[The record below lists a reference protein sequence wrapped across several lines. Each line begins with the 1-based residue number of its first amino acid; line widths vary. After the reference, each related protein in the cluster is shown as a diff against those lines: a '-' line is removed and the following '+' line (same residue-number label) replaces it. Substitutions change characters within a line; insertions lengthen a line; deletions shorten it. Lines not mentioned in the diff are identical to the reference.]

1 MREKGTPHSK
11 KQDQPSPGDSKEVTT
26 ERYATC
32 WEEISEIELA
42 SIQPCP
48 IIPDYK
54 KPTSSTLP
62 IIVQTPAASF
72 CIDGWDFIEQE
83 KAAGRSSIRCHIS
96 HIKQH
101 SDTELAIRKTAIRV
115 MPQGGKCSY
124 AELVRN
130 THHLYQALL
139 DKLDDLV
146 LFSHG
151 GDRRGVGFN
160 RCRENNISAV
170 LAHRLGK
177 SQTTINK
184 YLQHGDSLND
194 SALELLVDA
203 GAPKDFFET
212 FQTQKQIEIASLNAK
227 QIDET
232 AIVEAI
238 SKQVLEWLSE
248 YLKLVPPKDPSPESI
263 QEPETNQS
271 PDAGQS
277 NPIQNQSHTVG
288 QRIPHGSSG
297 RNELPAINP
306 APTNSEGI
314 ATELKRIGEALI
326 EIADHQQLTYPRQV
340 ETIRNL
346 ILELTTL
353 LPRLAHMGARED
365 GGKGGDA

>member
-1 MREKGTPHSK
+1 MN
-11 KQDQPSPGDSKEVTT
+11 
-26 ERYATC
+26 
-32 WEEISEIELA
+32 
-42 SIQPCP
+42 IQ
-48 IIPDYK
+48 
-54 KPTSSTLP
+54 
-62 IIVQTPAASF
+62 
-72 CIDGWDFIEQE
+72 
-83 KAAGRSSIRCHIS
+83 
-96 HIKQH
+96 
-101 SDTELAIRKTAIRV
+101 
-115 MPQGGKCSY
+115 
-124 AELVRN
+124 
-130 THHLYQALL
+130 
-139 DKLDDLV
+139 
-146 LFSHG
+146 
-151 GDRRGVGFN
+151 
-160 RCRENNISAV
+160 ENNIRLV
-170 LAHRLGK
+170 LASRLGK
-177 SQTTINK
+177 SPTTINK
-184 YLQHGDSLND
+184 YLQHGDSLNYATLG
-194 SALELLVDA
+194 ALIDA
-203 GAPKDFFET
+203 GAPKVFFEA

-232 AIVEAI
+232 AILEAI
-238 SKQVLEWLSE
+238 SKQMLEWLSE